1 MGISQIERRQSASM
15 RAAQEQEARKYR
27 WRRNLGTTAS
37 YLLLAGACV
46 VAVFPFLYI
55 LSLSFKESTALVTYP
70 PEWIPNPPFYGNY
83 ITLLFEKP
91 FLRWGL
97 NTFIMAGSI
106 TLIKLFFDSLAGYTF
121 AKMEFPFK
129 EVIFIFILSTLM
141 IPFAATLIPSYLIVR
156 DLGMQNTYW
165 GLILP
170 GLASPIGIFMMRQF
184 IESLPSD
191 LENAARIDGASE
203 FYIYWRI
210 ILPLTKP
217 ALAVLG
223 IFTFMIQWQSF
234 VWPLVITTSDEMRV
248 LTVGLASLKGQWVT
262 DWGIVAAGSVLIML
276 PITLVFIFFQRYF
289 IQASIAGALKE

>member
-1 MGISQIERRQSASM
+1 MGISHLERRQSASLQ
-15 RAAQEQEARKYR
+15 AAQAQEARRYR
-27 WRRNLGTTAS
+27 WQRNGGLTVS
-37 YLLLAGACV
+37 YLILAIACV
-46 VAVFPFLYI
+46 VALFPFLYI
-55 LSLSFKESTALVTYP
+55 LSLSFKQSTALVTYP
-70 PEWIPNPPFYGNY
+70 PDWIPNPPYYGNY
-83 ITLLFEKP
+83 ITLLFEKQ

-106 TLIKLFFDSLAGYTF
+106 TLIKLFFDSLAGYAF

-129 EVIFIFILSTLM
+129 EQIFLFILSTLM
-141 IPFAATLIPSYLIVR
+141 IPFAATLIPTYLIVR
-156 DLGMQNTYW
+156 DLGFQNTYW

-184 IESLPSD
+184 IESLPDD
-191 LENAARIDGASE
+191 LENAARIDGCSE

-234 VWPLVITTSDEMRV
+234 VWPLVITTTDEMRV

-262 DWGIVAAGSVLIML
+262 DWGVVAAGSVLIML
-276 PITLVFIFFQRYF
+276 PITVVFVFFQRYF

>member
-1 MGISQIERRQSASM
+1 MEISHIERQSI
-15 RAAQEQEARKYR
+15 RAVREQEVRRYL
-27 WRRNLGTTAS
+27 WRQRGGIIGAYIVLG
-37 YLLLAGACV
+37 LACV
-46 VAVFPFLYI
+46 VAIFPFLYI
-55 LSLSFKESTALVTYP
+55 VSLSFKQSTALVTYP
-70 PEWIPNPPFYGNY
+70 PQWIPNPPYYGNY
-83 ITLLFEKP
+83 TTLLFQKP
-91 FLRWGL
+91 FLRWGF
-97 NTFIMAGSI
+97 NTFVMAGSI
-106 TLIKLFFDSLAGYTF
+106 TLIKLFFDSLSGYAF

-129 EVIFIFILSTLM
+129 EQIFLFILSTLM
-141 IPFAATLIPSYLIVR
+141 IPFAATLIPTYLIVR
-156 DLGMQNTYW
+156 DLGFQNTYW

-184 IESLPSD
+184 IESLPDD
-191 LENAARIDGASE
+191 LENAARIDGCSE

-210 ILPLTKP
+210 ILPLAKP

-234 VWPLVITTSDEMRV
+234 VWPLVITTTDDMRV

-289 IQASIAGALKE
+289 IAASLAGALKE